1 MCKTIMRL
9 SIITQAEI
17 FWVLIPLTLFDNM
30 INSHS
35 NKKNNLL
42 EGKENMAKNRYGKAK
57 GGMQGNMMYNRPS
70 GGYQKNLYRQ
80 QINTQGIKAPKGID
94 QKTLRNGA
102 IAIGVVWVIASIL
115 LILKLKWWGL
125 LIAMVI
131 GLLVV
136 GGLYFF
142 IQYKERS
149 MIKYY
154 KQIGMTE
161 EMYVKELKK
170 RNVDKKQIEQ
180 VRKTWKKV
188 QAEPVVGSQNQKK
201 K

>member
-1 MCKTIMRL
+1 
-9 SIITQAEI
+9 
-17 FWVLIPLTLFDNM
+17 
-30 INSHS
+30 
-35 NKKNNLL
+35 
-42 EGKENMAKNRYGKAK
+42 MAKNRYGKAK

-102 IAIGVVWVIASIL
+102 IAIGVVWVIASVL

-131 GLLVV
+131 GLIVV

-142 IQYKERS
+142 IQHKERS

-188 QAEPVVGSQNQKK
+188 QAEPVVGNQNQKK

>member
-1 MCKTIMRL
+1 
-9 SIITQAEI
+9 
-17 FWVLIPLTLFDNM
+17 
-30 INSHS
+30 
-35 NKKNNLL
+35 
-42 EGKENMAKNRYGKAK
+42 MAKNRYGKAK

-80 QINTQGIKAPKGID
+80 QINTQGVKAPKSLS
-94 QKTLRNGA
+94 QKTLRNYA
-102 IAIGVVWVIASIL
+102 IGIGVVWVIASIL

-131 GLLVV
+131 GAAVV

-142 IQYKERS
+142 IQYKEKE

-161 EMYVKELKK
+161 EMYIKELRK
-170 RNVDKKQIEQ
+170 RNVDKKQIDQ

-188 QAEPVVGSQNQKK
+188 KAEPVVGNNQKK

>member
-1 MCKTIMRL
+1 M
-9 SIITQAEI
+9 
-17 FWVLIPLTLFDNM
+17 
-30 INSHS
+30 
-35 NKKNNLL
+35 
-42 EGKENMAKNRYGKAK
+42 KNRW
-57 GGMQGNMMYNRPS
+57 
-70 GGYQKNLYRQ
+70 
-80 QINTQGIKAPKGID
+80 I
-94 QKTLRNGA
+94 
-102 IAIGVVWVIASIL
+102 SIL

-131 GLLVV
+131 GLAVV

-142 IQYKERS
+142 IQHKERS

-188 QAEPVVGSQNQKK
+188 QAEPVVGNQNQKK

>member
-1 MCKTIMRL
+1 
-9 SIITQAEI
+9 
-17 FWVLIPLTLFDNM
+17 
-30 INSHS
+30 
-35 NKKNNLL
+35 
-42 EGKENMAKNRYGKAK
+42 MAKNRYGKAK

-80 QINTQGIKAPKGID
+80 QLNTQGLKDPKGID
-94 QKTLRNGA
+94 QKTLRIGA
-102 IAIGVVWVIASIL
+102 IVIGAVWIALSIL

-131 GLLVV
+131 GAAVV

-142 IQYKERS
+142 IQYKEKE

-161 EMYVKELKK
+161 EMYVKELRK
-170 RNVDKKQIEQ
+170 RNVDKKQIDQ

-188 QAEPVVGSQNQKK
+188 KAEPVAGPQSQKK

>member
-1 MCKTIMRL
+1 
-9 SIITQAEI
+9 
-17 FWVLIPLTLFDNM
+17 
-30 INSHS
+30 
-35 NKKNNLL
+35 
-42 EGKENMAKNRYGKAK
+42 MAKNRYGKAK
-57 GGMQGNMMYNRPS
+57 GNMQGNMMYNRPS

-80 QINTQGIKAPKGID
+80 QINTQGLKAPKGID
-94 QKTLRNGA
+94 QKTLRNYGIAKGA
-102 IAIGVVWVIASIL
+102 AWIVASIL
-115 LILKLKWWGL
+115 LILKLRWWGL

-131 GLLVV
+131 GLAVV

-142 IQYKERS
+142 IQYKEKS

-161 EMYVKELKK
+161 EMYVRELKK
-170 RNVDKKQIEQ
+170 RNVDKKQIDQ

-188 QAEPVVGSQNQKK
+188 KADPVVGAPNQKK

>member
-1 MCKTIMRL
+1 
-9 SIITQAEI
+9 
-17 FWVLIPLTLFDNM
+17 
-30 INSHS
+30 
-35 NKKNNLL
+35 
-42 EGKENMAKNRYGKAK
+42 MAKNRYGKAR
-57 GGMQGNMMYNRPS
+57 GGMQGNMNYNRPS

-80 QINTQGIKAPKGID
+80 QLNTTGVKAPKTID
-94 QKTLRNGA
+94 QKTMRNAA
-102 IAIGVVWVIASIL
+102 IAIGAVWVVASIL

-161 EMYVKELKK
+161 EMYVRELRK
-170 RNVDKKQIEQ
+170 RNVDKRQIDQ

-188 QAEPVVGSQNQKK
+188 KADPVVGNQNQKK

>member
-1 MCKTIMRL
+1 
-9 SIITQAEI
+9 
-17 FWVLIPLTLFDNM
+17 
-30 INSHS
+30 
-35 NKKNNLL
+35 
-42 EGKENMAKNRYGKAK
+42 MAKNRYGKAK
-57 GGMQGNMMYNRPS
+57 GGGMQGNMNYNRPS

-80 QINTQGIKAPKGID
+80 QINTQGLKAPKGLD
-94 QKTLRNGA
+94 QKTLRIGA
-102 IAIGVVWVIASIL
+102 IVIGAVWIALSIL

-131 GLLVV
+131 GAAVV

-142 IQYKERS
+142 IQYKEKE

-161 EMYVKELKK
+161 EMYVRELKK
-170 RNVDKKQIEQ
+170 RNVDKKQIDQ

-188 QAEPVVGSQNQKK
+188 KAEPVVGPQNQKK

>member
-1 MCKTIMRL
+1 
-9 SIITQAEI
+9 
-17 FWVLIPLTLFDNM
+17 
-30 INSHS
+30 
-35 NKKNNLL
+35 
-42 EGKENMAKNRYGKAK
+42 
-57 GGMQGNMMYNRPS
+57 MQGNMNYNRPS

-80 QINTQGIKAPKGID
+80 QLNTQGLKAPKGID
-94 QKTLRNGA
+94 QKTLRIGA
-102 IAIGVVWVIASIL
+102 IVIGAVWIALSIL

-131 GLLVV
+131 GAAVV

-142 IQYKERS
+142 IQYKEKE

-161 EMYVKELKK
+161 EMYVKELRK
-170 RNVDKKQIEQ
+170 RNVDKKQIDQ

-188 QAEPVVGSQNQKK
+188 KAEPVAGPQSQKK

>member
-1 MCKTIMRL
+1 M
-9 SIITQAEI
+9 
-17 FWVLIPLTLFDNM
+17 
-30 INSHS
+30 
-35 NKKNNLL
+35 

-57 GGMQGNMMYNRPS
+57 GGMQGGNMMYNRPS
-70 GGYQKNLYRQ
+70 GGYQKNIYRQ
-80 QINTQGIKAPKGID
+80 QLNTQGIKAPKGID
-94 QKTLRNGA
+94 QKTLRIGA
-102 IAIGVVWVIASIL
+102 IAIGAVWVIASIL

-131 GLLVV
+131 GLVVV

-188 QAEPVVGSQNQKK
+188 KADPVVGNQNQKK

>member
-1 MCKTIMRL
+1 
-9 SIITQAEI
+9 
-17 FWVLIPLTLFDNM
+17 
-30 INSHS
+30 
-35 NKKNNLL
+35 
-42 EGKENMAKNRYGKAK
+42 MAKNRYGKAK
-57 GGMQGNMMYNRPS
+57 GGGMQGNMNYNRPS

-80 QINTQGIKAPKGID
+80 QINTQGLKAPKGLD
-94 QKTLRNGA
+94 QKTLRIGA
-102 IAIGVVWVIASIL
+102 IVIGVVWIAISIL

-131 GLLVV
+131 GAAVV

-142 IQYKERS
+142 IQYKEKE

-161 EMYVKELKK
+161 EMYVRELKK
-170 RNVDKKQIEQ
+170 RNVDKKRIDQ

-188 QAEPVVGSQNQKK
+188 KAEPVVGPQNQKK

>member
-1 MCKTIMRL
+1 M
-9 SIITQAEI
+9 AE
-17 FWVLIPLTLFDNM
+17 
-30 INSHS
+30 
-35 NKKNNLL
+35 
-42 EGKENMAKNRYGKAK
+42 NRYGKAK
-57 GGMQGNMMYNRPS
+57 GGMQGGNMMYNRPS

-80 QINTQGIKAPKGID
+80 QLNTQGLKAPKGID
-94 QKTLRNGA
+94 PKTLRNYG
-102 IAIGVVWVIASIL
+102 IAIGVVWVIASVL
-115 LILKLKWWGL
+115 LIMKLRWWGL
-125 LIAMVI
+125 LIAMVV
-131 GLLVV
+131 GLAVV

-170 RNVDKKQIEQ
+170 RNVDKKQIDQ

-188 QAEPVVGSQNQKK
+188 KADPVVGAQNQKK